1 MNDNI
6 VNFTEEGNKLVDLFK
21 ELEEVIRKKCNSVG
35 IKTDNVPIDSQI
47 KELSKKN
54 SVVRRYQDELL
65 IIKQVRNINTHQR
78 NDKYGYV
85 VCPNPDMNIKLK
97 SIVDEINNPPTIYN
111 SNMCIKRQNMYCKT
125 LNDTIEAT
133 IKDMVDKIY
142 THIPI
147 LENGIVIGVFSES
160 TLLDIV
166 NVESG
171 IVVDKN
177 TKFSD
182 ILEYLKIENH
192 STEDFIFI
200 SRNKNIYDVE
210 DIFKDYFVR
219 KKRLGCVY
227 ITENGKPSES
237 ILGMLT
243 AWDILG
249 N

>member
-1 MNDNI
+1 MNENI

-35 IKTDNVPIDSQI
+35 IRTDNVPIDSQI

-85 VCPNPDMNIKLK
+85 VCPNPDMNVKLK
-97 SIVDEINNPPTIYN
+97 SIIDEINNPPTIYN
-111 SNMCIKRQNMYCKT
+111 SNMCIKKQYMYCKT
-125 LNDTIEAT
+125 LNDTVEST
-133 IKDMVDKIY
+133 IKDMIDKTY

-147 LENGIVIGVFSES
+147 LENGIIKGVFSES

-166 NVESG
+166 NAENG
-171 IVVDKN
+171 IIVDKN
-177 TKFSD
+177 TKFAD
-182 ILEYLKIENH
+182 ILEYLNLENH
-192 STEDFIFI
+192 STEEFMFI

-210 DIFKDYFVR
+210 DIFKDYFAR

-227 ITENGKPSES
+227 ITENGKSSES

>member
-1 MNDNI
+1 MSENI
-6 VNFTEEGNKLVDLFK
+6 VNFTEEGNKLVELFK
-21 ELEEVIRKKCNSVG
+21 ELEEVIRKKCNSAG

-85 VCPNPDMNIKLK
+85 VCPNPDMNLKLK
-97 SIVDEINNPPTIYN
+97 SIIDEINNPPTIYN
-111 SNMCIKRQNMYCKT
+111 SNMCIKKQFIYCKT
-125 LNDTIEAT
+125 INDTVEST
-133 IKDMVDKIY
+133 IKDMVDKTY
-142 THIPI
+142 THVPI
-147 LENGIVIGVFSES
+147 LENGIIKGVFSES
-160 TLLDIV
+160 SLLDIV
-166 NVESG
+166 NTESG
-171 IVVDKN
+171 IIIDKN
-177 TKFSD
+177 TKFAD
-182 ILEYLKIENH
+182 ILEYLKLENH

-210 DIFKDYFVR
+210 DIFKDYFIR

-227 ITENGKPSES
+227 ITESGKANES

-243 AWDILG
+243 AWDVLG

>member
-1 MNDNI
+1 MSENI
-6 VNFTEEGNKLVDLFK
+6 VNFTEEGNKLTDLFK
-21 ELEEVIRKKCNSVG
+21 ELEEVIRKKCNAVG
-35 IKTDNVPIDSQI
+35 IKTDNILIGSLI
-47 KELSKKN
+47 EELSKKN
-54 SVVRRYQDELL
+54 SVVRRYKQELMV
-65 IIKQVRNINTHQR
+65 IKDVRNINTHQR

-85 VCPNPDMNIKLK
+85 VCPNPDMNVKLK
-97 SIVDEINNPPTIYN
+97 SIIDEINNPPTIYN
-111 SNMCIKRQNMYCKT
+111 SNMCIKKQYMYCKT
-125 LNDTIEAT
+125 LNDTVEAT
-133 IKDMVDKIY
+133 IKDMVDKTY

-147 LENGIVIGVFSES
+147 LENGIVNGVFSES

-166 NVESG
+166 NAEHG
-171 IVVDKN
+171 IIVDEN

-182 ILEYLKIENH
+182 IQEYLKLENH
-192 STEDFIFI
+192 FTEDFIFI

-227 ITENGKPSES
+227 VTESGKANES

-243 AWDILG
+243 AWDVLG